1 MRALS
6 SCLALLTCIVLVAA
20 DPLPCIVLNG
30 RAWAPSDTMPAI
42 NAGAANTRT
51 MHDRE
56 YVAVRAVAEA
66 LGGRI
71 RWGGCPGGHCILC
84 LPDREIPLRLCEGR
98 SYWHVVDP
106 GGIDWWHVGTRPA
119 ATSTYQRTSRMAAR
133 SPVVMPASPL
143 RSAGATWSPPLIR
156 PISGGEDIGRGTCPQ
171 GGGHVPGKTD
181 RNGRLH
187 CSKCGR
193 FM

>member
-42 NAGAANTRT
+42 NASAANTRT

-84 LPDREIPLRLCEGR
+84 LADRNIPLRLCEGR

-119 ATSTYQRTSRMAAR
+119 PLTSP
-133 SPVVMPASPL
+133 SPSAIRGPAPTTGRALLSASPGRAYL
-143 RSAGATWSPPLIR
+143 PPSS
-156 PISGGEDIGRGTCPQ
+156 SGGPVQVRGHYRRTPS
-171 GGGHVPGKTD
+171 GGMTYVRPHSRSLP
-181 RNGRLH
+181 RR
-187 CSKCGR
+187 
-193 FM
+193 